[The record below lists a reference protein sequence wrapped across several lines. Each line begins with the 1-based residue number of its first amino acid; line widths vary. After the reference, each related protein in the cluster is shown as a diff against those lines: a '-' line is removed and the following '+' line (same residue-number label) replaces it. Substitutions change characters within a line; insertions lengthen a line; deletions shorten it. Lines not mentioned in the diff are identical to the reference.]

1 MLIKTE
7 VVIGEVTTQVF
18 IVSDIMIFGTPVYKV
33 IDETTAVTVDDCLI
47 CTNKAV
53 FNGTLI
59 KNLIYEEQPE
69 PHTGEGRVLFHE
81 TRLPFTGFVEVPG
94 AKPGDICRVESAQVG
109 DCNFLLPLTRDA
121 WGNILTAQGK
131 TIVELTLKVT
141 RTEQIEVGS

>member
-18 IVSDIMIFGTPVYKV
+18 IVSDIMTFGTPVYKV
-33 IDETTAVTVDDCLI
+33 IDEITEVAVDDCFV
-47 CTNKAV
+47 CTDKVV
-53 FNGTLI
+53 FNGTLT
-59 KNLIYEEQPE
+59 KNLIFKEQPD
-69 PHTGEGRVLFHE
+69 PQTGEGRVLFHE

-94 AKPGDICRVESAQVG
+94 AEPGDTCQVESARVG

-121 WGNILTAQGK
+121 WGNVLTAQEK
-131 TIVELTLKVT
+131 TIVEITLKVT